1 MIDRIRA
8 LRFWVYPVLV
18 LLIGLLLSEIRLP
31 AAWHWLAMGWALATV
46 SILKQ
51 RLAGARAAWPIA
63 VLGHLAA
70 ATAVTWAYQWLLRG
84 AAVSLPGAAY
94 LALAVVIP
102 ETALLLWQPAT
113 AAHAKTQP

>member
-51 RLAGARAAWPIA
+51 RLAGVRAVCPIA